1 MCSEQESPAV
11 IKKQKK
17 QPKNYV
23 LIVVLRTECGF
34 AIITIYIKTVEAIST
49 TTTSTTFDDDDD
61 EKKKAHSS

>member
-1 MCSEQESPAV
+1 MGSMVSGLLWIGIVVKNYSISNPTVCSEQESPAAV

-34 AIITIYIKTVEAIST
+34 AIITIYKNC
-49 TTTSTTFDDDDD
+49 
-61 EKKKAHSS
+61 